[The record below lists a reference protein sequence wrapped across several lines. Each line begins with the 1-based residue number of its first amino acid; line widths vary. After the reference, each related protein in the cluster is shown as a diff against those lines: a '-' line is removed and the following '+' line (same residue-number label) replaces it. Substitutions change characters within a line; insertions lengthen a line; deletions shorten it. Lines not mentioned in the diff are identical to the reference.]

1 MESVI
6 LRQGARFLL
15 PLMLLVSVF
24 LLGRGHYD
32 PGGGFAGGLVAA
44 AGLLLYG
51 LAFGMDEARRAL
63 RISPASLIALGLLVA
78 VAAAALPMAMGLP
91 LFTGTWFSVGD
102 LDIGTPFIFDIGVYL
117 VVIGVV
123 LTIVLNLAEE

>member
-1 MESVI
+1 MESII
-6 LRQGARFLL
+6 LRQGSKFLL

-44 AGLLLYG
+44 TGLLLYG

-78 VAAAALPMAMGLP
+78 VTSALVPVANGKAIL
-91 LFTGTWFSVGD
+91 TGVWYSVGD
-102 LDIGTPFIFDIGVYL
+102 IEFGTPFLFDIGVYL

-123 LTIVLNLAEE
+123 LTLVLNLAEE